1 MPATFLN
8 TPLGVLCL
16 VVLGLVSLIN
26 IYAHWIEDGLVG
38 RLLYMALALTCAA
51 GFMRWTD
58 SYMTTAV
65 GVSLIV
71 IFALLSLRNVT
82 VKSVRYF
89 KHRRKYDAK
98 KHFR

>member
-51 GFMRWTD
+51 GLLRWAD
-58 SYMTTAV
+58 SYTTTAV

-71 IFALLSLRNVT
+71 IFALLSVRNAI

-98 KHFR
+98 KYQR

>member
-8 TPLGVLCL
+8 TPLGVICL
-16 VVLGLVSLIN
+16 VVLGVVSLIN

-51 GFMRWTD
+51 GLFRWAN
-58 SYMTTAV
+58 SYATTAI
-65 GVSLIV
+65 GVSIIV
-71 IFALLSLRNVT
+71 IFALLALRNVT

-89 KHRRKYDAK
+89 KHRRKYAK
-98 KHFR
+98 HLR

>member
-8 TPLGVLCL
+8 TPLGVICL

-51 GFMRWTD
+51 GLLRWTD
-58 SYMTTAV
+58 SYATTAV

-71 IFALLSLRNVT
+71 IFALLSVRNAI

-89 KHRRKYDAK
+89 KHRRKYA
-98 KHFR
+98 KHF

>member
-8 TPLGVLCL
+8 TPLGVICL
-16 VVLGLVSLIN
+16 VVLGVVSLIN

-51 GFMRWTD
+51 GLFRWTN
-58 SYMTTAV
+58 SYVTTAV
-65 GVSLIV
+65 GVSVIV
-71 IFALLSLRNVT
+71 IFAMLVLRDIT
-82 VKSVRYF
+82 VKTVRYF
-89 KHRRKYDAK
+89 KHRRKYA

>member
-8 TPLGVLCL
+8 TPLGVICL
-16 VVLGLVSLIN
+16 VVLGVVSLIN

-51 GFMRWTD
+51 GLVRWTH
-58 SYMTTAV
+58 SYVTTAV

-71 IFALLSLRNVT
+71 IFTLLVLRNVT
-82 VKSVRYF
+82 VNSVRHIKY
-89 KHRRKYDAK
+89 RRTIHAK
-98 KHFR
+98 KHQ